1 MRHLR
6 FLPRWNS
13 FNNKTLKLDSNK
25 FPNSQS
31 DDSVLSNVKRMPRF
45 LKKEVKDMKS
55 KLLSFFI
62 AGVFV
67 LGLSAV
73 SIAGP
78 RGINYRERREQQRIG
93 QGIRSGELTRREAA
107 RLEAGLAR
115 IKVNERFARRDGE
128 ITPRERA
135 RLDRELNRESR
146 AIYHQKH
153 DGQDRNP

>member
-1 MRHLR
+1 
-6 FLPRWNS
+6 
-13 FNNKTLKLDSNK
+13 
-25 FPNSQS
+25 
-31 DDSVLSNVKRMPRF
+31 
-45 LKKEVKDMKS
+45 MKS

-78 RGINYRERREQQRIG
+78 RGINYRERREHQRIG

-115 IKVNERFARRDGE
+115 IRANERFARRDGV

>member
-1 MRHLR
+1 MR
-6 FLPRWNS
+6 
-13 FNNKTLKLDSNK
+13 
-25 FPNSQS
+25 
-31 DDSVLSNVKRMPRF
+31 
-45 LKKEVKDMKS
+45 S

-73 SIAGP
+73 SFAGQ
-78 RGINYRERREQQRIG
+78 RGINYRERREQRRIG

-115 IKVNERFARRDGE
+115 IRLHERFARRDGV

-135 RLDRELNRESR
+135 RLERELNRESR
-146 AIYHQKH
+146 AIYRQKH
-153 DGQDRNP
+153 DGQDRIP